1 MGAGE
6 STGFGVDD
14 VFDDDVEFSSTG
26 SAQESEDPLEE
37 HNPPSYA

>member
-6 STGFGVDD
+6 STGFGVDGL
-14 VFDDDVEFSSTG
+14 FDDDVVLSSTG